1 METLQ
6 KPNFKELKEQY
17 SDCKFFE
24 IETLLK
30 TVYRLNAEIMEDCN
44 RMHKVAKGE
53 DEFQRSDK
61 EVSDILYRNTENTQE
76 ITFEIDMILKV
87 INEKLEPLK
96 DVEYKF
102 YEIEDYL
109 KNN

>member
-17 SDCKFFE
+17 SLYKFNE
-24 IETLLK
+24 IEMLLK
-30 TVYRLNAEIMEDCN
+30 VVYRLNDEIMEDCN

-53 DEFQRSDK
+53 NEFQRSDK
-61 EVSDILYRNTENTQE
+61 EVSDILYRNTENTQK
-76 ITFEIDMILKV
+76 ITFEIDAILKV
-87 INEKLEPLK
+87 INEKLDPLQ
-96 DVEYKF
+96 DVEDKF